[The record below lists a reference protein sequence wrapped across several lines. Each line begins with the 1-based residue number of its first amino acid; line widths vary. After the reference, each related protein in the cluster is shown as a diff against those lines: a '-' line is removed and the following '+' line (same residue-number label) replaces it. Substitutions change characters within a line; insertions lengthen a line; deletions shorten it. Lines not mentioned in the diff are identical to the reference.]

1 MMEVGEMVLVA
12 QVAVGQDLRAM
23 FRGAIRASW
32 ELFLEAEL
40 EALVGLLPS
49 SRASV
54 CASTDGSSVGC
65 CYPESRVPQRGSWHK

>member
-1 MMEVGEMVLVA
+1 MMEVGEMVPVA
-12 QVAVGQDLRAM
+12 QEAEGQDLRAL
-23 FRGAIRASW
+23 FRGAIRARL
-32 ELFLEAEL
+32 ELFLETEL

-54 CASTDGSSVGC
+54 CASTDGSSAGC